1 MKSISEIA
9 EKITTSEEE
18 TELFAEEISS
28 RVEGGDIICYF
39 GEVGAGKTVFT
50 RGLCKG
56 LGVTGYVNSPSYI
69 ILNLYN
75 SPKYKIY
82 HYDLYRIFDVEEL
95 TEIGFYDF
103 AGKDNSVTIIEWSE
117 KLADELPKKRIDIII
132 EVIDE
137 TKRKF
142 KIKRYN

>member
-1 MKSISEIA
+1 MKSISEIT
-9 EKITTSEEE
+9 EKITASEEE
-18 TELFAEEISS
+18 TELFAEELSLIIKGS
-28 RVEGGDIICYF
+28 DIICYF

-69 ILNLYN
+69 ILNQYEGK
-75 SPKYKIY
+75 KYSIF
-82 HYDLYRIFDVEEL
+82 HYDLYRISDVEEL

-103 AGKDNSVTIIEWSE
+103 AGESGSITIIEWSE
-117 KLADELPKKRIDIII
+117 KLGDELPEKRIEIAI

-142 KIKRYN
+142 KIKRYD

>member
-1 MKSISEIA
+1 MKSIGKTI
-9 EKITTSEEE
+9 EKITNSEEE
-18 TELFAEEISS
+18 TELFAEELSS
-28 RVEGGDIICYF
+28 EIKGGDIICYF

-69 ILNLYN
+69 ILNQ
-75 SPKYKIY
+75 YKGRNYGIF
-82 HYDLYRIFDVEEL
+82 HYDLYRISDVEEL

-103 AGKDNSVTIIEWSE
+103 AGKDNSIAIIEWAE
-117 KLADELPKKRIDIII
+117 KLIEELPKKRIDVII

-137 TKRKF
+137 NKRKF
-142 KIKRYN
+142 KITRYE

>member
-1 MKSISEIA
+1 MKSSTDEIL
-9 EKITTSEEE
+9 KVTISEEE
-18 TELFAEEISS
+18 TEIFAEEISEVIHS
-28 RVEGGDIICYF
+28 GDIVCYF

-69 ILNLYN
+69 ILNQY
-75 SPKYKIY
+75 SGKKYSIF
-82 HYDLYRIFDVEEL
+82 HYDLYRISDTEEL

-103 AGKDNSVTIIEWSE
+103 AGRDGSVTLIEWSE
-117 KLADELPKKRIDIII
+117 KLEYELPDKRIDIFI

-137 TKRKF
+137 NKRKF
-142 KIKRYN
+142 RIKRYN

>member
-1 MKSISEIA
+1 MKSISEII

-18 TELFAEEISS
+18 TELFAEKVSELIQD
-28 RVEGGDIICYF
+28 GDIVCYF

-69 ILNLYN
+69 ILNQYKGEKYN
-75 SPKYKIY
+75 IF
-82 HYDLYRIFDVEEL
+82 HYDLYRISDVEEL

-103 AGKDNSVTIIEWSE
+103 AGKEDSITIIEWSE
-117 KLADELPKKRIDIII
+117 KLVDELPKKRVDIII

-137 TKRKF
+137 NKRKF
-142 KIKRYN
+142 KITRYD

>member
-1 MKSISEIA
+1 MKSIEEIV

-18 TELFAEEISS
+18 TEIFAEELSS
-28 RVEGGDIICYF
+28 KVKGGDIICYF

-82 HYDLYRIFDVEEL
+82 HYDLYRISDVEEL

-103 AGKDNSVTIIEWSE
+103 AGKDDSVTIIEWSE

>member
-1 MKSISEIA
+1 MDLIA
-9 EKITTSEEE
+9 EKITTSVED
-18 TELFAEEISS
+18 TELFAERISS
-28 RVEGGDIICYF
+28 EVKGGDIICYF

-69 ILNLYN
+69 ILNQYIGSKYN
-75 SPKYKIY
+75 IF
-82 HYDLYRIFDVEEL
+82 HYDLYRISDVEEL

-103 AGKDNSVTIIEWSE
+103 AGKSDSITIIEWSE
-117 KLADELPKKRIDIII
+117 KLVDELPKNRFDITI

-142 KIKRYN
+142 KIRRYI

>member
-9 EKITTSEEE
+9 EKTTTSEEE
-18 TELFAEEISS
+18 TELFAEELSS
-28 RVEGGDIICYF
+28 KVQAGDIICYF

-69 ILNLYN
+69 ILNQYIGQQ
-75 SPKYKIY
+75 YKIF
-82 HYDLYRIFDVEEL
+82 HYDLYRISDVEEL

-103 AGKDNSVTIIEWSE
+103 AGKDDSITLIEWSE
-117 KLADELPKKRIDIII
+117 KLEDELPERRIDIFI

-142 KIKRYN
+142 KVKRYN

>member
-1 MKSISEIA
+1 MDLIV
-9 EKITTSEEE
+9 EKITSSEEE
-18 TELFAEEISS
+18 TELFAEELSS
-28 RVEGGDIICYF
+28 IIKGSDIICYF

-69 ILNLYN
+69 ILNQYTGKDN
-75 SPKYKIY
+75 TIY
-82 HYDLYRIFDVEEL
+82 HYDLYRISDAEEL

-103 AGKDNSVTIIEWSE
+103 AGKENSITIIEWSE
-117 KLADELPKKRIDIII
+117 KLEDELPKQRIDIII

>member
-1 MKSISEIA
+1 VKSISEIPDR
-9 EKITTSEEE
+9 ITFSEEE
-18 TELFAEEISS
+18 TELFAEELSS
-28 RVEGGDIICYF
+28 EVKGADIICYF

-69 ILNLYN
+69 ILNQYIGSKYN
-75 SPKYKIY
+75 IF
-82 HYDLYRIFDVEEL
+82 HYDLYRISDIEEL

-103 AGKDNSVTIIEWSE
+103 AGKDDSITIIEWSE
-117 KLADELPKKRIDIII
+117 KLIDELPKKRIDIII

-142 KIKRYN
+142 KIKRYR

>member
-1 MKSISEIA
+1 MKSISEITD
-9 EKITTSEEE
+9 KITASEEE
-18 TELFAEEISS
+18 TELFAEELSS
-28 RVEGGDIICYF
+28 IIKDGDIICYF

-69 ILNLYN
+69 ILNQYEGK
-75 SPKYKIY
+75 KYSIF
-82 HYDLYRIFDVEEL
+82 HYDLYRISDVEEL

-103 AGKDNSVTIIEWSE
+103 AGKDDSITLIEWSE
-117 KLADELPKKRIDIII
+117 KLEDELPEKRVDIFI

-142 KIKRYN
+142 KVKRYD

>member
-1 MKSISEIA
+1 MKRISEIA
-9 EKITTSEEE
+9 ERITTSEEE
-18 TELFAEEISS
+18 TELFAEELSS
-28 RVEGGDIICYF
+28 EIKGSDIICYF

-75 SPKYKIY
+75 SPKYKVY
-82 HYDLYRIFDVEEL
+82 HYDLYRISDVEEL

-103 AGKDNSVTIIEWSE
+103 AGKDDSVTIIEWSE

-132 EVIDE
+132 EIIDE

>member
-18 TELFAEEISS
+18 TELFAEHLSEMIQA
-28 RVEGGDIICYF
+28 GDIICYF

-69 ILNLYN
+69 ILNQYKGE
-75 SPKYKIY
+75 KYSIF
-82 HYDLYRIFDVEEL
+82 HYDLYRISDVEEL

-103 AGKDNSVTIIEWSE
+103 AGKEDSITLIEWSE
-117 KLADELPKKRIDIII
+117 KLEDELPERRVEIFI

-137 TKRKF
+137 NKRKF
-142 KIKRYN
+142 NIKRYN